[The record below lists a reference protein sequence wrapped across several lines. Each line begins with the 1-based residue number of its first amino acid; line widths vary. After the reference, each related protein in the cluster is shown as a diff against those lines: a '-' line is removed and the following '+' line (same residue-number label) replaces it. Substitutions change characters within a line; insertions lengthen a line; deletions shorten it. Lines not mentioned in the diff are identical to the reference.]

1 MKNPF
6 LLMALS
12 IAFLASGMHNFFHGK
27 GFEKQTSKF
36 YAPTQ
41 SNNFRVNRI
50 KKKRQMK
57 GWK

>member
-1 MKNPF
+1 
-6 LLMALS
+6 MALC
-12 IAFLASGMHNFFHGK
+12 IAAMAGGIHDFLYPKDFK
-27 GFEKQTSKF
+27 KPSKF

-57 GWK
+57 GWR

>member
-6 LLMALS
+6 VLMALC
-12 IAFLASGMHNFFHGK
+12 LAAMAGGLHDFVYGK
-27 GFEKQTSKF
+27 KFKQTSKF